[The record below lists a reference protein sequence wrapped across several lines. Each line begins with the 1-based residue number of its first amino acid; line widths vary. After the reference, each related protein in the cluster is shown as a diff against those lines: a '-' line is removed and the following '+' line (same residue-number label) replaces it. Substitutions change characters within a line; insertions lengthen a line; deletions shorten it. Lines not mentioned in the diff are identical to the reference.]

1 MKKVLIFLLIS
12 VLVLLT
18 PALIYAENGPVEK
31 ATGSIEAIMG
41 NVHLYADFNAHEA
54 TDSKTC
60 KGIYHAWGN
69 VGPNAL
75 NWYGDINTVIID
87 GNTATLHGT
96 FASGIEETGNSPI
109 GQQFTLHMTD
119 GGSPGAGNDTFKSGW
134 GSTATFTWTIV
145 SGNLVV
151 HTYD

>member
-1 MKKVLIFLLIS
+1 MKKVIIFVLTA

-18 PALIYAENGPVEK
+18 PALIYAANGPAEK

-41 NVHLYADFNAHEA
+41 NVHLYADFNAHAA

-60 KGIYHAWGN
+60 KGIYHVWGN
-69 VGPNAL
+69 VGSNAL
-75 NWYGDINTVIID
+75 DWYGDINEVIIN

-96 FASGIEETGNSPI
+96 FASGIEENGISPI
-109 GQQFTLHMTD
+109 GKPFTLQMKD

-134 GSTATFTWTIV
+134 GSTATFAWTIV